1 MNEQASIK
9 ASLESLQSEWD
20 KISKLSPNERMEWL
34 ISKADTSRNCVIAGH
49 MSDFYRN
56 YIEFVD
62 IIEFHSDHLIKYT
75 YDNRYSP
82 HLLIGNAYVGGHDV
96 VWNGKIY
103 RCHDPETDWESEY
116 NRLYTDW
123 QKYEIETAI
132 NELP

>member
-9 ASLESLQSEWD
+9 ASLKSLQSEWD

-34 ISKADTSRNCVIAGH
+34 ISKADTSRNCVIASH
-49 MSDFYRN
+49 MSDIYRN

-62 IIEFHSDHLIKYT
+62 IIGIHDYFITYT
-75 YDNRYSP
+75 YIYDRYSP
-82 HLLIGNAYVGGHDV
+82 TLLIGNAYIGGYDV

-103 RCHDPETDWESEY
+103 KCHDPEADWESEY
-116 NRLYTDW
+116 KRLYTDW
-123 QKYEIETAI
+123 RKYEIETVI

>member
-1 MNEQASIK
+1 MNEQTSIK

-20 KISKLSPNERMEWL
+20 KISELSSNKRMEWL

-49 MSDFYRN
+49 MSNLYMN
-56 YIEFVD
+56 YIKFID
-62 IIEFHSDHLIKYT
+62 IIGIHDHFIKYT
-75 YDNRYSP
+75 YDNHYSP
-82 HLLIGNAYVGGHDV
+82 HLVISDAYVGGHDV

-103 RCHDPETDWESEY
+103 RCHDPKTDWESEY

-123 QKYEIETAI
+123 QKYKIETAI